1 MQCRGKV
8 LEPGL
13 WLHQPVV
20 LLEEET
26 KGKRLF
32 FFKFMR
38 GKGGSLICWSLRP
51 GLFMDLEDKEGN
63 IFWLLPISWIISII
77 FFLYVEL
84 ARHLEDVAWGS
95 YNRKLMHWCNICR
108 LI

>member
-77 FFLYVEL
+77 YFFYMWSWLGTWKTWHGVPIIENLCTGVTYV
-84 ARHLEDVAWGS
+84 G
-95 YNRKLMHWCNICR
+95 
-108 LI
+108 